1 MYDLQRLMRIATG
14 PKAKRAVQKVPLVDR
29 LQQHHNGPLRHL
41 VLERRNAQRTLTTI
55 RLVDVVTSNWRR
67 AITTRFKTIEQALQV
82 LLQIGR
88 ILLPRLT
95 VDSDRAVFARALIG

>member
-14 PKAKRAVQKVPLVDR
+14 PEAKRAVPKVLLVDR

-41 VLERRNAQRTLTTI
+41 VLERRNAERTLTTV
-55 RLVDVVTSNWRR
+55 RLVDVVTSDRRR

-82 LLQIGR
+82 LLQLGR
-88 ILLPRLT
+88 MRLPGPT
-95 VDSDRAVFARALIG
+95 VDYH